1 MFNREVMFSKAA
13 VELLSS
19 AMSSSYQWSNY
30 YNGKRTIWQQL
41 WEEMMLCAYKCW
53 KSATRNCLEHD
64 SSCLW
69 CIQGAECWIWG
80 PLECG
85 HEISVYHQNWLK
97 NQQYIFILIVK
108 LLCFVK
114 KIKIKIYCQVVG
126 SVYKCKGPSCFLFG
140 IVENLEKCGAYHA
153 KNLNEI
159 LKHTIDSY

>member
-64 SSCLW
+64 SSCSVMHSRRWMLNMN
-69 CIQGAECWIWG
+69 CAQMPTTAEQDPAECRSFGVEFQWG
-80 PLECG
+80 DNQRRRHGEFWHHWLEG
-85 HEISVYHQNWLK
+85 LNE
-97 NQQYIFILIVK
+97 
-108 LLCFVK
+108 
-114 KIKIKIYCQVVG
+114 VG
-126 SVYKCKGPSCFLFG
+126 SCNFLLKTNSTQMLVFLW
-140 IVENLEKCGAYHA
+140 VSKENRKVLRY
-153 KNLNEI
+153 
-159 LKHTIDSY
+159 